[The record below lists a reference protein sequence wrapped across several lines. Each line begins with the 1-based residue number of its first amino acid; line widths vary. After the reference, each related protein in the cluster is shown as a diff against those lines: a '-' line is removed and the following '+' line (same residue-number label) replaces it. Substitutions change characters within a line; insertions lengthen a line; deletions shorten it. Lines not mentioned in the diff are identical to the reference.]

1 MGIKKFIRAAI
12 EALDI
17 SDFEIK
23 GKKKSLKSL
32 LKKLKQRRVELLK
45 EIKNP
50 SQKPLKE
57 LQDELEL
64 LNLHIKKGKEK
75 LNELKES

>member
-1 MGIKKFIRAAI
+1 MGIKKFIRKAL
-12 EALDI
+12 ETLDI

-23 GKKKSLKSL
+23 GKKRSLKSL
-32 LKKLKQRRVELLK
+32 LKKLKQKRLELLK
-45 EIKNP
+45 EIKEP

-64 LNLHIKKGKEK
+64 LNFHIKKGKEK
-75 LNELKES
+75 LNELN